1 MTEITW
7 KSILAELV
15 NGNHLNA
22 DESWWFV
29 NDLMNGN
36 ANPACVGAVLATQQQ
51 LGLTA
56 NEIEGAAK
64 AMVSHAVPLNVSG

>member
-56 NEIEGAAK
+56 N
-64 AMVSHAVPLNVSG
+64 